1 MAVGVDTTAMVRTAG
16 SFSWG
21 TTARVDRFWL
31 VAVMMVT
38 VAIIVGGGIGVDIII
53 MGSVIEVM
61 VFGVKA

>member
-1 MAVGVDTTAMVRTAG
+1 MSVDTTAMVRTAG

-21 TTARVDRFWL
+21 TVARVDRFWL

-38 VAIIVGGGIGVDIII
+38 VVIIVGGGIGVDIII

-61 VFGVKA
+61 AFGVKA